1 MFVEPAKPA
10 GDSLMRRITIGLMLC
25 GMVGSCLVIRQL
37 AAQEENAEPATKPA
51 AAAAD
56 ANAAEAGRRN
66 IEALF
71 KKFDQDSDGAL
82 ERDEVP
88 RNVWKRIELADP
100 DDDGRITLADLAKIR
115 VDDKSADKGARQ
127 AEQRPGGVGPA
138 YEIRT
143 FQTAGKP
150 AGKPA
155 DSASGDGLRYGWLT
169 PKQIEPGK
177 KYPLV
182 LCLHGRGGNTHAAD
196 VLAGEALR
204 EKYPAFV
211 MAPECDQP
219 AWWAGS
225 AVLGRGDHPEKLPQ
239 VIAALRELL
248 EQEPI
253 DPARV
258 YVTGQSMGGVGSW
271 SAAARY
277 GDLFAAAVPVCG
289 AWPVDDAPKMVGV
302 PIWAFHGSEDGT
314 VPVKFSRELTAAV
327 TKAGGTAKYTEY
339 EGVGHGS
346 WDKAYAD
353 ADMWKWMFEQ
363 RKGK

>member
-1 MFVEPAKPA
+1 MNRYV
-10 GDSLMRRITIGLMLC
+10 IGLMFLSAWWPLVDT
-25 GMVGSCLVIRQL
+25 GWAVAQAPKTDASGTPVG
-37 AAQEENAEPATKPA
+37 
-51 AAAAD
+51 D
-56 ANAAEAGRRN
+56 AEAGERDVA
-66 IEALF
+66 ALF
-71 KKFDQDSDGAL
+71 KKFDRDADGAL

-88 RNVWKRIELADP
+88 TNVWRRVELADS
-100 DDDGRITLADLAKIR
+100 DGDGRVTLADLAKVR
-115 VDDKSADKGARQ
+115 AGDKKRDRK
-127 AEQRPGGVGPA
+127 EDQRPGGVGPA

-143 FQTAGKP
+143 FKA
-150 AGKPA
+150 A
-155 DSASGDGLRYGWLT
+155 DSTDGDELRYGWLA
-169 PKQIEPGK
+169 PKTVEPGK

-182 LCLHGRGGNTHAAD
+182 VCLHGRGGNTWAAD
-196 VLAGEALR
+196 VLAGDAMR

-211 MAPECDQP
+211 MAPECNQP
-219 AWWAGS
+219 NWWAS
-225 AVLGRGDHPEKLPQ
+225 VAVLGRGDHPEKLPQ
-239 VIAALRELL
+239 VIAAVRAVL
-248 EQEPI
+248 EKEPI

-271 SAAARY
+271 AAAARH

-289 AWPVDDAPKMVGV
+289 AWPVEDAPKMIQV

-314 VPVKFSRELTAAV
+314 VPVKFSRELSAAL

-363 RKGK
+363 RKGTIGKK

>member
-1 MFVEPAKPA
+1 MKIFPV
-10 GDSLMRRITIGLMLC
+10 LRRRSFSST
-25 GMVGSCLVIRQL
+25 L
-37 AAQEENAEPATKPA
+37 AAALAVFFVPA
-51 AAAAD
+51 AAGWSEGQD
-56 ANAAEAGRRN
+56 ANPIPRAGADRRSV
-66 IEALF
+66 EGLF
-71 KKFDQDSDGAL
+71 TKFDQDKDGVL

-88 RNVWKRIELADP
+88 RNVWRRIELADA
-100 DDDGRITLADLAKIR
+100 DNDGRISLADLKKIR
-115 VDDKSADKGARQ
+115 IADKNADKGARQ
-127 AEQRPGGVGPA
+127 EDQRPGGVGPA
-138 YEIRT
+138 YEIRSHK
-143 FQTAGKP
+143 AG
-150 AGKPA
+150 
-155 DSASGDGLRYGWLT
+155 DDEIRYGWLA
-169 PKQIEPGK
+169 PKNVEPGK

-182 LCLHGRGGNTHAAD
+182 VCLHGRGGNTHAAD
-196 VLAGEALR
+196 VLAENEMR

-211 MAPECDQP
+211 MAPQCDQP
-219 AWWAGS
+219 AWWAS
-225 AVLGRGDHPEKLPQ
+225 VAVLGRGEHPERLASA
-239 VIAALRELL
+239 IAAVRELL
-248 EQEPI
+248 KNEAI

-277 GDLFAAAVPVCG
+277 PELVAAAVPVCG
-289 AWPVDDAPKMVGV
+289 AWPVEDAPKMVAV

-353 ADMWKWMFEQ
+353 AEMWKWMFAQ